1 MNAMIA
7 QLAEQAAQE
16 SFDTEHDS
24 ALEVSNDEVS
34 YQIPAGFIQRFA
46 ELMIGQCGEVLI
58 KEGEAWEQFSRNPPE
73 GQETNAGAALFAAY
87 RLKEDAV
94 SALEEHFGVEP

>member
-1 MNAMIA
+1 MNGEIA
-7 QLAEQAAQE
+7 RLAEQAAQE

-46 ELMIGQCGEVLI
+46 ELMIGQCCEVLI
-58 KEGEAWEQFSRNPPE
+58 KEGNSWHEFSKNPPE
-73 GQETNAGAALFAAY
+73 GQETYSAAALFAAY

>member
-1 MNAMIA
+1 MNETIA

-16 SFDTEHDS
+16 SFDTENDT

-46 ELMIGQCGEVLI
+46 ELLVGECIDNVKI
-58 KEGEAWEQFSRNPPE
+58 WEKDSRNHIS
-73 GQETNAGAALFAAY
+73 Y
-87 RLKEDAV
+87 MLKQ
-94 SALEEHFGVEP
+94 HFGVEP